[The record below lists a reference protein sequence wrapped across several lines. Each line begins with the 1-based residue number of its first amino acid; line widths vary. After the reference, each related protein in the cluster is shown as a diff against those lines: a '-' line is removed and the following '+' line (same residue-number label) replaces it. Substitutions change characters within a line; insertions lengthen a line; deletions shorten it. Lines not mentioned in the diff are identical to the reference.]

1 MELVATAGRLKVL
14 VESLLREERIAL
26 DTEGNSFHRYPEQL
40 CLVQIGASSGTYV
53 IDPIA
58 IDDPAPL
65 GALLAEPR
73 VEKVVHSA
81 DYDLRSLDREW
92 GFRVRNLFDTSI
104 AAKFTGAQRLG
115 LDTVLVDVLGVE
127 ISKDTRLKRSDWSIR
142 PLFEAALE
150 YAADD
155 VAHLL
160 ELRDSL
166 SRRLASLGRQAW
178 VAEECARMEEVRY
191 SPPDPPEV
199 AFLSMKGSRKLDGR
213 GLAVLRELVV
223 FRDAEARRRGV
234 PPYRVVSNDALLF
247 LAQSPGS
254 DLADAPGLGETA
266 RRRIG
271 RALLAAVRAGGSAQP
286 VSRPLPLTMPEPRP
300 TQAQLDRFQA
310 LKRWRTEQGERL
322 GLDPALIWPMA
333 SLELLARSPQALAEE
348 LSSSTAVRRWQRA
361 EFSASLRQ
369 RLLGL

>member
-1 MELVATAGRLKVL
+1 M
-14 VESLLREERIAL
+14 ESLLREERIAL
-26 DTEGNSFHRYPEQL
+26 DTEGNSFHRYPERL
-40 CLVQIGASSGTYV
+40 CLVQIAASSGTYI

-65 GALLAEPR
+65 GVLLAEPR

-81 DYDLRSLDREW
+81 DYDVRSLDREW
-92 GFRVRNLFDTSI
+92 GFRIRNLFDTSI
-104 AAKFTGAQRLG
+104 AAKFAGAERLA

-127 ISKDTRLKRSDWSIR
+127 IAKDTRLKRSDWSLR
-142 PLFEAALE
+142 PLSETALE

-155 VAHLL
+155 VAHLVAF
-160 ELRDSL
+160 RDSL
-166 SRRLASLGRQAW
+166 AGRLASLGRQAW
-178 VAEECARMEEVRY
+178 VAEECARMEQIRY

-199 AFLSMKGSRKLDGR
+199 AFLSMKGSRKLNGR

-234 PPYRVVSNDALLF
+234 PPYRVVPNDALLF
-247 LAQSPGS
+247 LAESPGS
-254 DLADAPGLGETA
+254 DLADVPGLGEST

-271 RALLAAVRAGGSAQP
+271 RELLAAVRAGGAAQP
-286 VSRPLPLTMPEPRP
+286 VSRPRPLTMPEPRP

-310 LKRWRTEQGERL
+310 LRQWRTEQGVRL
-322 GLDPALIWPMA
+322 GLDPALVWPMP
-333 SLELLARSPQALAEE
+333 SMELLARSPQALAEE
-348 LSSSTAVRRWQRA
+348 LASSTAVRRWQRA

-369 RLLGL
+369 RLSVP